1 MKSTSM
7 ISLIVIMIAK
17 EGAIGKLSLVKTDQL
32 KQEMMK
38 HQAEILDGAVV
49 TPEAVMT
56 PEAAVMPV
64 AEVVNENIALP
75 IESSIYGVNRN
86 SE

>member
-38 HQAEILDGAVV
+38 QQVEILDGAVV
-49 TPEAVMT
+49 T